1 MYRSLGNWVTR
12 VWPALLA
19 AWVIA
24 LVILLVSAPAWQDV
38 IEQGEFAFLPE
49 DSPSLASEKLY
60 EDAWGEPIA
69 SNIVIVI
76 ERQRAA
82 LDEADREFV
91 QNTLKPRLAEILKRV
106 ESTQT
111 GATPVAEETAVEG
124 EASEVALDE
133 DPEADPPPKEETPEQ
148 RIKTFAS
155 ESGSWKNILDSADGR
170 ATMVVIELKTEFFDA
185 SNTPLIDEIE
195 ALISRDGRLYSK
207 RIVSAGKERPLVPE
221 GLRLA
226 LSGSATVGRDMIR
239 EGTESSKATELWT
252 VLLVIALLILIYRS
266 PVLALIPLITVAV
279 ATEFSLA
286 LLALLAQAGWV
297 GLFNG
302 IEVYVKV
309 LCYGAGV
316 DYCLFLI
323 ARFKEELDESDD
335 SAAAVSGSIGKVGD
349 ALVAS
354 ACTVMCGIGMMIFA
368 DFGKFRQAGV
378 AITIGLAIVLLAS
391 LTFTPALLR
400 LCGRWAFWPHV
411 ATKKVQNAGGWLS
424 ATGLMGSLLRRNFF
438 EMIWK
443 KTSELIV
450 SRPAYVLGLSTAI
463 MFPFAVI
470 AVVCFS
476 NLSYGLLSELPQRN
490 ASVQGA
496 KAVQQ
501 HYPAGIAG
509 PVTILI
515 ENKAVNFNEPEG
527 SEPIGQLVES
537 LYEKRDELKLA
548 DIRSLEH
555 PFGIAVAQR
564 LEAEEESAGEEEP
577 DEPESEKPAEG
588 GESEEK
594 PSGLAAFLPGQGFL
608 DRVKK
613 AGVDRYTEHRVKIR
627 YVSQL
632 GDYTGH
638 ITRLDFLSIDDPF
651 SRDSIAQLEI
661 LKESVREAI
670 RKTLPEPDSAVIHAL
685 GPTPSIC
692 DLKATTD
699 RDQIVVDSLVL
710 VGVFLILLLLL
721 RQLVVCSYLIV
732 SVFFSYLVTLGV
744 TFAVFWLMDPSGF
757 SGLDWKVPTFLFT
770 ILIAVGED
778 YNIFLMTRI
787 REEQVEHGAVNGVAV
802 ALRKTGSIIS
812 SCGIIMAGT
821 FSSLLA
827 GTLVGMHQL
836 GFALAFGVL
845 LDTFVVRPI
854 LVPAFLVMMYEG
866 QFKKLGQLFGLSRA
880 DEPSELESALTA
892 ADTEPEGSSV
902 DSSESSDQP
911 SETNTPPDEPA
922 EPAASA
928 PPEKSAPDRTES
940 TVPEPHATPE
950 SIKATGEV

>member
-1 MYRSLGNWVTR
+1 MTR
-12 VWPALLA
+12 VWPALLV
-19 AWVIA
+19 AWVVA
-24 LVILLVSAPAWQDV
+24 LVILLASAPAWQDV
-38 IEQGEFAFLPE
+38 VEQGEFAFLPK
-49 DSPSLASEKLY
+49 DSPSLASEALY

-76 ERQRAA
+76 ERQRVD

-91 QNTLKPRLAEILKRV
+91 QNILKPQLAQILKRV
-106 ESTQT
+106 EATQ
-111 GATPVAEETAVEG
+111 GISSPVVEEVAVEG
-124 EASEVALDE
+124 DAAEAVLDE
-133 DPEADPPPKEETPEQ
+133 NSTTETPPKAETPEQ

-195 ALISRDGRLYSK
+195 ALIARDGRLYSQ
-207 RIVSAGKERPLVPE
+207 RIVAAGKERPLVPE

-239 EGTESSKATELWT
+239 EGAESSKATELWT

-335 SAAAVSGSIGKVGD
+335 SAAAVSNSIGKVGD

-368 DFGKFRQAGV
+368 DFGKFRQAGI
-378 AITIGLAIVLLAS
+378 AITIGLAVVLLAA

-411 ATKKVQNAGGWLS
+411 ATKKVQNVGGWLS

-450 SRPAYVLGLSTAI
+450 ARPAFVLGLSTAI
-463 MFPFAVI
+463 MLPFAAI

-537 LYEKRDELKLA
+537 LFEKRDALKLA

-564 LEAEEESAGEEEP
+564 LEAEEEAAAEEET
-577 DEPESEKPAEG
+577 PEAEKPAEG

-594 PSGLAAFLPGQGFL
+594 PGGGIFAVIRNRVQDAAVSGEEILRRRVAAK
-608 DRVKK
+608 RVE
-613 AGVDRYTEHRVKIR
+613 AR
-627 YVSQL
+627 YVSQF
-632 GDYTGH
+632 GDHTGH
-638 ITRLDFLSIDDPF
+638 ITRLDFLSVDDPF

-699 RDQIVVDSLVL
+699 RDQIVVDCLVL

-721 RQLVVCSYLIV
+721 RQFVVCSYLIV

-787 REEQVEHGAVNGVAV
+787 REEQVEHGAIQGVAV

-854 LVPAFLVMMYEG
+854 LVPAFLVLMYEG
-866 QFKKLGQLFGLSRA
+866 QFKKLGQLFGLSRTQEPAETDPVSVAAVA
-880 DEPSELESALTA
+880 DAAPTDEGASDSGGEEQPPQTGAPS
-892 ADTEPEGSSV
+892 
-902 DSSESSDQP
+902 
-911 SETNTPPDEPA
+911 NEPA

-928 PPEKSAPDRTES
+928 TPSNPVADRTES
-940 TVPEPHATPE
+940 SVPEPHATPE

>member
-1 MYRSLGNWVTR
+1 MYRTLGNWVTR
-12 VWPALLA
+12 VWPALLVG
-19 AWVIA
+19 WILA

-38 IEQGEFAFLPE
+38 IEQGEFAFLPPE
-49 DSPSLASEKLY
+49 SPSLAAESLY
-60 EDAWGEPIA
+60 VDGWGKPIA

-76 ERQRAA
+76 QRERTN
-82 LDEADREFV
+82 LNDADREFV
-91 QNTLKPRLAEILKRV
+91 QETLKPELAAILERVGLAEPAGQAAEAAV
-106 ESTQT
+106 E
-111 GATPVAEETAVEG
+111 TPAVDEDGEEPPPEETA
-124 EASEVALDE
+124 
-133 DPEADPPPKEETPEQ
+133 TQ

-155 ESGSWKNILDSADGR
+155 EASSWKNILDSADGR

-185 SNTPLIDEIE
+185 SNAPLIDEIE
-195 ALISRDGRLYSK
+195 ALIAKDGKLLSQK
-207 RIVSAGKERPLVPE
+207 VTVDGKQKPVVPE

-239 EGTESSKATELWT
+239 EAADSSKATELWT
-252 VLLVIALLILIYRS
+252 VLLVIALLIIIYRS

-286 LLALLAQAGWV
+286 LLALLAQNGWV

-335 SAAAVSGSIGKVGD
+335 ATAAVSNSIGKVGN

-378 AITIGLAIVLLAS
+378 AITIGLAVVLVAS

-411 ATKKVQNAGGWLS
+411 ATKQVQNAGGWLS
-424 ATGLMGSLLRRNFF
+424 ATGLMGHLLRRNFF
-438 EMIWK
+438 ELIWK
-443 KTSELIV
+443 KISELILA
-450 SRPAYVLGLSTAI
+450 RPGYVLTLTTAL
-463 MFPFAVI
+463 MTPFAII
-470 AVVCFS
+470 AVLCFR
-476 NLSYGLLSELPQRN
+476 NLSYGLLTELPQHN

-496 KAVQQ
+496 KAVQR

-509 PVTILI
+509 PVTILLQ
-515 ENKAVNFNEPEG
+515 NDKVDFNTAEG
-527 SEPIGQLVES
+527 SEPIGRLVES
-537 LYEKRDELKLA
+537 LYEQRDALKLA
-548 DIRSLEH
+548 DIQNIEH
-555 PFGIAVAQR
+555 PFGIAVARR
-564 LEAEEESAGEEEP
+564 LEAEESKGQEEP
-577 DEPESEKPAEG
+577 PEGEEKPAEKPAG
-588 GESEEK
+588 GFSFQKIELPKIDMEEITRR
-594 PSGLAAFLPGQGFL
+594 AI
-608 DRVKK
+608 
-613 AGVDRYTEHRVKIR
+613 TEHRVRQR
-627 YVSQL
+627 YVAQI
-632 GDYTGH
+632 GDHAGH
-638 ITRLDFLSIDDPF
+638 ITRLDFLSVDDPF
-651 SRDSIAQLEI
+651 SRDSIAQLDV
-661 LKESVREAI
+661 LKEAIQEAI
-670 RKTLPEPDSAVIHAL
+670 RKTLPEADSTIIYAL

-699 RDQIVVDSLVL
+699 RDQIVVDIYVL
-710 VGVFLILLLLL
+710 IGVFLILLLLL
-721 RQLVVCSYLIV
+721 RQFVVCCYLII
-732 SVFFSYLVTLGV
+732 SVFFSYLVTLGM

-787 REEQVEHGAVNGVAV
+787 REEQVEHGAVQGVAV
-802 ALRKTGSIIS
+802 ALQKTGGIIS
-812 SCGIIMAGT
+812 SCGVIMAGT

-866 QFKKLGQLFGLSRA
+866 RFRRLGHLFGLTRA
-880 DEPSELESALTA
+880 EESGQPASVELLPAGPDTGSANTDSTGTEAANSESADSPARLPAPSQGPTEA
-892 ADTEPEGSSV
+892 ARNSGAAP
-902 DSSESSDQP
+902 
-911 SETNTPPDEPA
+911 TPKTRPDG
-922 EPAASA
+922 ASA
-928 PPEKSAPDRTES
+928 P
-940 TVPEPHATPE
+940 
-950 SIKATGEV
+950 IKASGEV

>member
-19 AWVIA
+19 TWVIA

-49 DSPSLASEKLY
+49 GSPSLASEKLY
-60 EDAWGEPIA
+60 EEAWGEPIA

-82 LDEADREFV
+82 LDEADRDFV
-91 QNTLKPRLAEILKRV
+91 QNTLKPQLAEILKRV
-106 ESTQT
+106 ESAQ
-111 GATPVAEETAVEG
+111 APAVPVAEAAVEG
-124 EASEVALDE
+124 ETTEATIGE
-133 DPEADPPPKEETPEQ
+133 DPEADVPPKAETPEQ

-195 ALISRDGRLYSK
+195 ALIARDGRLYSQ

-239 EGTESSKATELWT
+239 EGAESSKATELWT

-335 SAAAVSGSIGKVGD
+335 SRAAVSGSISKVGD

-411 ATKKVQNAGGWLS
+411 ATKKVQNVGGWLS

-470 AVVCFS
+470 AVVCFT

-501 HYPAGIAG
+501 HSPAGTAG

-515 ENKAVNFNEPEG
+515 ENKNVNFKEPEG
-527 SEPIGQLVES
+527 SEPISQLVES

-564 LEAEEESAGEEEP
+564 LEAEEEAAEEETEEEP
-577 DEPESEKPAEG
+577 EG
-588 GESEEK
+588 EESEEK
-594 PSGLAAFLPGQGFL
+594 PAGGILAALKNRMAGAPDVEEILRRKIAVQ
-608 DRVKK
+608 RV
-613 AGVDRYTEHRVKIR
+613 EER

-632 GDYTGH
+632 GDHEGH
-638 ITRLDFLSIDDPF
+638 ITRLDFLSVDDPF
-651 SRDSIAQLEI
+651 SRDSIAQLEL

-866 QFKKLGQLFGLSRA
+866 QFRKLGQLFGLSRA
-880 DEPSELESALTA
+880 DEPSDSEPAALTA
-892 ADTEPEGSSV
+892 ENTESEDSSV
-902 DSSESSDQP
+902 DSAETSNQP

-928 PPEKSAPDRTES
+928 PPAEPAPDRTES
-940 TVPEPHATPE
+940 SVPEPHATPE

>member
-12 VWPALLA
+12 VWPALLV

-24 LVILLVSAPAWQDV
+24 LVILLVSAPPWQSV

-49 DSPSLASEKLY
+49 DSPSLAAEALFV
-60 EDAWGEPIA
+60 EAWGEPIA

-76 ERQRAA
+76 ERERTK
-82 LDEADREFV
+82 LDQADRDFV
-91 QNTLKPRLAEILKRV
+91 QNTLKPELAGILTRV
-106 ESTQT
+106 EQQQDLT
-111 GATPVAEETAVEG
+111 GVTAGASDAGDESSAEDA
-124 EASEVALDE
+124 
-133 DPEADPPPKEETPEQ
+133 PKAETPEQ

-155 ESGSWKNILDSADGR
+155 ESESWKNILDSADGR

-195 ALISRDGRLYSK
+195 ALIAREGRLYSQ
-207 RIVSAGKERPLVPE
+207 RIVVDGKERPIVPE
-221 GLRLA
+221 GLRMA

-239 EGTESSKATELWT
+239 EGAESSKATELWT

-286 LLALLAQAGWV
+286 LLALLAQAGWL

-335 SAAAVSGSIGKVGD
+335 SSSAVASSIGKVGD

-400 LCGRWAFWPHV
+400 MCGRWAFWPHV

-450 SRPAYVLGLSTAI
+450 ARPAFVLSLSTAL
-463 MFPFAVI
+463 MLPFAVI
-470 AVVCFS
+470 AIVCFS

-496 KAVQQ
+496 LAVQQ

-515 ENKAVNFNEPEG
+515 ENRAVDFNQPEG
-527 SEPIGQLVES
+527 SEPIRELVKS
-537 LYEKRDELKLA
+537 LFAKREELKLA
-548 DIRSLEH
+548 DIRSVEH

-564 LEAEEESAGEEEP
+564 LEEEEEASGKEET
-577 DEPESEKPAEG
+577 PEAEKPAE

-594 PSGLAAFLPGQGFL
+594 PGGILAALKRGMANGPNVEEILRRKVAAQ
-608 DRVKK
+608 RVQM
-613 AGVDRYTEHRVKIR
+613 R
-627 YVSQL
+627 YVAQL
-632 GDYTGH
+632 GEHAGH
-638 ITRLDFLSIDDPF
+638 ITRLDFLSVDDPF
-651 SRDSIAQLEI
+651 SRDSISQMEV
-661 LKESVREAI
+661 LKDSIREAI

-710 VGVFLILLLLL
+710 IGVFLILLLLL

-787 REEQVEHGAVNGVAV
+787 REEQIEHGAINGVAV

-854 LVPAFLVMMYEG
+854 LVPAFLVLMYEG
-866 QFKKLGQLFGLSRA
+866 RFRQLGQLFGMSRA
-880 DEPSELESALTA
+880 SAATPAEGETATSEAGSGGDQ
-892 ADTEPEGSSV
+892 ADAGA
-902 DSSESSDQP
+902 DSSDDA
-911 SETNTPPDEPA
+911 ETP
-922 EPAASA
+922 
-928 PPEKSAPDRTES
+928 
-940 TVPEPHATPE
+940 VPEPHAARD
-950 SIKATGEV
+950 SIRATGEI

>member
-1 MYRSLGNWVTR
+1 M
-12 VWPALLA
+12 LLVG
-19 AWVIA
+19 WILA
-24 LVILLVSAPAWQDV
+24 LVILLASAPAWHEV
-38 IEQGEFAFLPE
+38 VEQGEFAFLPA
-49 DSPSLASEKLY
+49 DSPSLAAESLY
-60 EDAWGEPIA
+60 VDGWGKPIA

-76 ERQRAA
+76 QRERTK
-82 LDEADREFV
+82 LNEADREFV
-91 QNTLKPRLAEILKRV
+91 LNTLKPELVAILERVGLAEPAGQAAKGTT
-106 ESTQT
+106 ETTKSTAV
-111 GATPVAEETAVEG
+111 GEKSPPEETA
-124 EASEVALDE
+124 
-133 DPEADPPPKEETPEQ
+133 EQ

-155 ESGSWKNILDSADGR
+155 EASSWKNILDSADGR

-185 SNTPLIDEIE
+185 SNAPLIDEIE
-195 ALISRDGRLYSK
+195 ELVAGDGKLFDQK
-207 RIVSAGKERPLVPE
+207 VDVDGKLKPIIPE

-239 EGTESSKATELWT
+239 EAAESSKATELWT
-252 VLLVIALLILIYRS
+252 VLLVIALLIIIYRS

-286 LLALLAQAGWV
+286 LLALLAQNGWV

-335 SAAAVSGSIGKVGD
+335 AAAAVSSSIGKVGD

-354 ACTVMCGIGMMIFA
+354 ACTVMCGIGMMVFA

-378 AITIGLAIVLLAS
+378 AITIGLAVVLVAS

-411 ATKKVQNAGGWLS
+411 ATKQVQSAGGWLS
-424 ATGLMGSLLRRNFF
+424 ATGLMGNLLRRNFF
-438 EMIWK
+438 ELIWK
-443 KTSELIV
+443 KTSELILA
-450 SRPAYVLGLSTAI
+450 RPGYVLALATAI
-463 MFPFAVI
+463 MTPFAII
-470 AVVCFS
+470 AILCFR
-476 NLSYGLLSELPQRN
+476 NLSYGLLTELPQHN

-496 KAVQQ
+496 KAVQE

-509 PVTILI
+509 PVTILLQ
-515 ENKAVNFNEPEG
+515 NDNVDFTTAEG
-527 SEPIGQLVES
+527 SEPIGRLVES
-537 LYEKRDELKLA
+537 LFEQRDALKLA
-548 DIRSLEH
+548 DIQNIEH
-555 PFGIAVAQR
+555 PFGIAVARR
-564 LEAEEESAGEEEP
+564 LEAEESKPE
-577 DEPESEKPAEG
+577 DEPEKHPNESEGGEPSEKPTG
-588 GESEEK
+588 I
-594 PSGLAAFLPGQGFL
+594 AAALL

-613 AGVDRYTEHRVKIR
+613 AGETVKSVGEERVTQHRVKER
-627 YVSQL
+627 YVAQT
-632 GDYTGH
+632 GDHATH
-638 ITRLDFLSIDDPF
+638 ITRLDFLSVDDPF
-651 SRDSIAQLEI
+651 SRDSIAQLDI
-661 LKESVREAI
+661 LKEAIQEAI
-670 RKTLPEPDSAVIHAL
+670 RKTLPEADSTIIHAL

-699 RDQIVVDSLVL
+699 RDQIVVDSYVL
-710 VGVFLILLLLL
+710 IGVFLILLLLL

-787 REEQVEHGAVNGVAV
+787 REEQVQHGAVQGVAV
-802 ALRKTGSIIS
+802 ALQKTGGIIS
-812 SCGIIMAGT
+812 SCGVIMAGT

-866 QFKKLGQLFGLSRA
+866 RFSRLGHLFGVSRA
-880 DEPSELESALTA
+880 EGESGQSASVELLAGPATKPARTEVSIP
-892 ADTEPEGSSV
+892 TEP
-902 DSSESSDQP
+902 DSDSAD
-911 SETNTPPDEPA
+911 PPARLP
-922 EPAASA
+922 A
-928 PPEKSAPDRTES
+928 PPKAVTEEVKNSGAAPAPKTKPDGAPASIRTS
-940 TVPEPHATPE
+940 R
-950 SIKATGEV
+950 EV

>member
-1 MYRSLGNWVTR
+1 MYRTLGNWVTR
-12 VWPALLA
+12 VWPALLV

-24 LVILLVSAPAWQDV
+24 LVILVVSAPAWDDV
-38 IEQGEFAFLPE
+38 IEQGEFAFLPP
-49 DSPSLASEKLY
+49 DSPSLAAESLY
-60 EDAWGEPIA
+60 EDGWGKPIA

-76 ERQRAA
+76 QRERTK
-82 LDEADREFV
+82 LDDADREFV
-91 QNTLKPRLAEILKRV
+91 QNTLKPELVRIV
-106 ESTQT
+106 EEVGLSEP
-111 GATPVAEETAVEG
+111 ATVAKAAKT
-124 EASEVALDE
+124 
-133 DPEADPPPKEETPEQ
+133 PEAAADGDGEERPPEETPEQ

-155 ESGSWKNILDSADGR
+155 EASSWKNILDSADGR

-185 SNTPLIDEIE
+185 SNAKLIDEIE
-195 ALISRDGRLYSK
+195 SLISKDGKLFSQK
-207 RIVSAGKERPLVPE
+207 KDVDGKQKPLVPE

-239 EGTESSKATELWT
+239 EAAESSKATELWT
-252 VLLVIALLILIYRS
+252 VLLVIALLIIIYRS

-279 ATEFSLA
+279 ATEFSLK
-286 LLALLAQAGWV
+286 LLALLAENGWV

-335 SAAAVSGSIGKVGD
+335 AAAAVSNSIGKVGD

-378 AITIGLAIVLLAS
+378 AITIGLAVVLVAS

-400 LCGRWAFWPHV
+400 LCGRWAFWPHI
-411 ATKKVQNAGGWLS
+411 ATKQVQNAGGWFS
-424 ATGLMGSLLRRNFF
+424 ATGLMGNLLRRNFF
-438 EMIWK
+438 DLIWK
-443 KTSELIV
+443 KTSELILA
-450 SRPAYVLGLSTAI
+450 RPGYVLALSTAI
-463 MFPFAVI
+463 MMPFAII
-470 AVVCFS
+470 AVVCFN
-476 NLSYGLLSELPQRN
+476 NLSYGLLTELPQHN

-496 KAVQQ
+496 MAVQQ

-509 PVTILI
+509 PVTILLQ
-515 ENKAVNFNEPEG
+515 NDKVDFMTPEG
-527 SEPIGQLVES
+527 TEPIGKLVES
-537 LYEKRDELKLA
+537 LYEQRDALKLA
-548 DIRSLEH
+548 DIQNVEH
-555 PFGIAVAQR
+555 PFGIAVARR
-564 LEAEEESAGEEEP
+564 LEAEESKADDESEEP
-577 DEPESEKPAEG
+577 PEDEEKPAEKPG
-588 GESEEK
+588 GGFSFPKIALPKIDVEK
-594 PSGLAAFLPGQGFL
+594 IAERRITA
-608 DRVKK
+608 
-613 AGVDRYTEHRVKIR
+613 HRVKER
-627 YVSQL
+627 YVAQS
-632 GDYTGH
+632 GDHAGH
-638 ITRLDFLSIDDPF
+638 ITRLDFLSVDDPF
-651 SRDSIAQLEI
+651 SRDSIEQVAV
-661 LKESVREAI
+661 LKEAIQEAI
-670 RKTLPEPDSAVIHAL
+670 RKTLPNAGSTVIHAL

-721 RQLVVCSYLIV
+721 RQFVVCSYLIV

-787 REEQVEHGAVNGVAV
+787 REEQIEHGAIQGVAV

-812 SCGIIMAGT
+812 SCGVIMAGT

-866 QFKKLGQLFGLSRA
+866 RFQRLAQLFGLSRNEGVPQPA
-880 DEPSELESALTA
+880 PGNLPSANLDDESLDAATA
-892 ADTEPEGSSV
+892 PPADTE
-902 DSSESSDQP
+902 SERGD
-911 SETNTPPDEPA
+911 DEPEKGSRLDSTSPSDEVPDTEIQNSGSA
-922 EPAASA
+922 PAPESKPDGASA
-928 PPEKSAPDRTES
+928 P
-940 TVPEPHATPE
+940 V
-950 SIKATGEV
+950 KASGDL

>member
-1 MYRSLGNWVTR
+1 MYRTLGNWVIR
-12 VWPALLA
+12 IWPALLVG
-19 AWVIA
+19 WILA
-24 LVILLVSAPAWQDV
+24 LVILLASAPAWHEV
-38 IEQGEFAFLPE
+38 VEQGEFAFLPA
-49 DSPSLASEKLY
+49 DSPSLAAESLY
-60 EDAWGEPIA
+60 VDGWGKPIA

-76 ERQRAA
+76 QRERTK
-82 LDEADREFV
+82 LNEADREFV
-91 QNTLKPRLAEILKRV
+91 LKTLKPELVAILERVGLAEPAGQAAKAAETTGLAGAGA
-106 ESTQT
+106 ES
-111 GATPVAEETAVEG
+111 PPEETA
-124 EASEVALDE
+124 
-133 DPEADPPPKEETPEQ
+133 EQ

-155 ESGSWKNILDSADGR
+155 EASSWKNILDSADGR

-185 SNTPLIDEIE
+185 SNATLIDEIE
-195 ALISRDGRLYSK
+195 ELVAGDGKLFDQKVDVDGKLKPLI
-207 RIVSAGKERPLVPE
+207 PE

-239 EGTESSKATELWT
+239 EAAESSKATELWT
-252 VLLVIALLILIYRS
+252 VLLVIALLIIIYRS

-286 LLALLAQAGWV
+286 LLALLAQNGWV

-335 SAAAVSGSIGKVGD
+335 AAAAVSSSIGKVGD

-354 ACTVMCGIGMMIFA
+354 ACTVMCGIGMMVFA

-378 AITIGLAIVLLAS
+378 AITIGLAVVLVAS

-411 ATKKVQNAGGWLS
+411 ATKQVQSAGGWLS
-424 ATGLMGSLLRRNFF
+424 ATGLMGNLLRRNFF
-438 EMIWK
+438 ELIWK
-443 KTSELIV
+443 KISELILA
-450 SRPAYVLGLSTAI
+450 RPGYVLTLATAI
-463 MFPFAVI
+463 MTPFAII
-470 AVVCFS
+470 AVLCFR
-476 NLSYGLLSELPQRN
+476 NLSYGLLTELPQHN

-496 KAVQQ
+496 KAVQE

-509 PVTILI
+509 PVTILLQ
-515 ENKAVNFNEPEG
+515 NDKVDFTTAEG
-527 SEPIGQLVES
+527 SEPIGRLVES
-537 LYEKRDELKLA
+537 LFEQRDSLKLA
-548 DIRSLEH
+548 DIQNIEH
-555 PFGIAVAQR
+555 PLGIAVARR
-564 LEAEEESAGEEEP
+564 LEAEENKEPAEPEVPPDAGE
-577 DEPESEKPAEG
+577 EKPAEKPTG
-588 GESEEK
+588 GFSFPKIGLPKIDVEK
-594 PSGLAAFLPGQGFL
+594 IAE
-608 DRVKK
+608 R
-613 AGVDRYTEHRVKIR
+613 RITEHRINER
-627 YVSQL
+627 YVAHA
-632 GDYTGH
+632 GDHATH
-638 ITRLDFLSIDDPF
+638 ITRLDFLSVDDPF
-651 SRDSIAQLEI
+651 SRDSIAQLDV
-661 LKESVREAI
+661 LKEAIQEAI
-670 RKTLPEPDSAVIHAL
+670 RKTLPEADSTIIHAL
-685 GPTPSIC
+685 GPTPSIV

-699 RDQIVVDSLVL
+699 RDQIVVDSYVL

-721 RQLVVCSYLIV
+721 RQLVVCVYLIV

-787 REEQVEHGAVNGVAV
+787 REEQVQHGAVQGVAV
-802 ALRKTGSIIS
+802 ALQKTGGIIS
-812 SCGIIMAGT
+812 SCGVIMAGT

-866 QFKKLGQLFGLSRA
+866 RFSRLGHLFGVSRA
-880 DEPSELESALTA
+880 AEEVGQPASGKLLARPATKSTEPAVSIPAERASESA
-892 ADTEPEGSSV
+892 
-902 DSSESSDQP
+902 DS
-911 SETNTPPDEPA
+911 PA
-922 EPAASA
+922 RLPA
-928 PPEKSAPDRTES
+928 PPKALTEEVKNSGAAPAPKTKSDGATAP
-940 TVPEPHATPE
+940 
-950 SIKATGEV
+950 IKTSGEV

>member
-19 AWVIA
+19 TWVIA

-49 DSPSLASEKLY
+49 GSPSLASEKLY
-60 EDAWGEPIA
+60 EEAWGEPIA

-82 LDEADREFV
+82 LDEADRDFV
-91 QNTLKPRLAEILKRV
+91 QNTLKPQLAEILKRV
-106 ESTQT
+106 ESAQ
-111 GATPVAEETAVEG
+111 APAVPVAEAAVEG
-124 EASEVALDE
+124 ETTEATIGE
-133 DPEADPPPKEETPEQ
+133 DPEADVPPKAETPEQ

-195 ALISRDGRLYSK
+195 ALIARDGRLYSQ

-239 EGTESSKATELWT
+239 EGAESSKATELWT

-323 ARFKEELDESDD
+323 ARFKEELDESED
-335 SAAAVSGSIGKVGD
+335 SRAAVSGSIGKVGD

-378 AITIGLAIVLLAS
+378 AITIGLTIVLLAS

-438 EMIWK
+438 DMIWK

-450 SRPAYVLGLSTAI
+450 SRPGYVLGLSMAI

-470 AVVCFS
+470 AIVCFS

-527 SEPIGQLVES
+527 AEPIGELVES

-564 LEAEEESAGEEEP
+564 LEAEERGDEKAPAGEFEGS
-577 DEPESEKPAEG
+577 ESTEKPTG
-588 GESEEK
+588 I
-594 PSGLAAFLPGQGFL
+594 AAIFS
-608 DRVKK
+608 RVKEAGAGLTK
-613 AGVDRYTEHRVKIR
+613 ASVGRVTQHRVRTR

-632 GDYTGH
+632 GEHNGH
-638 ITRLDFLSIDDPF
+638 ITRLDFLSVDDPF
-651 SRDSIAQLEI
+651 SRGSITQLEI

-670 RKTLPEPDSAVIHAL
+670 RKTLPEPDSVVIHAL

-699 RDQIVVDSLVL
+699 RDQLVVDSLVL

-721 RQLVVCSYLIV
+721 RQLVVCTYLIV

-787 REEQVEHGAVNGVAV
+787 REEQVEHGAVDGVAV

-827 GTLVGMHQL
+827 GTLVGLHQL
-836 GFALAFGVL
+836 GFALAVGVL

-866 QFKKLGQLFGLSRA
+866 QFRKLGQLFGLSRA
-880 DEPSELESALTA
+880 DEPSESESAALTA
-892 ADTEPEGSSV
+892 ENNESEDRST
-902 DSSESSDQP
+902 DSAETSQHP
-911 SETNTPPDEPA
+911 SETNTPPDEPSESAASVPPA
-922 EPAASA
+922 EPA
-928 PPEKSAPDRTES
+928 PDRMGAS
-940 TVPEPHATPE
+940 VSEPYAAPE
-950 SIKATGEV
+950 SIKATREV